1 MNVCEDIVKLKHGN
15 FQYRIGKVTPGMQI
29 FLNLSSLRYQ
39 FLIEKLQSNS
49 TSECYIK
56 TNEEL
61 LNKLRTIAA
70 KVTPNVPVVN

>member
-1 MNVCEDIVKLKHGN
+1 MNVCEDIVKLKDGN

-39 FLIEKLQSNS
+39 FVIEKLQSNS